1 MSESN
6 TPIVT
11 TNKSPLIRNNLK
23 KYRENLLI
31 SKAELAR
38 RAGISPITLTRVE
51 EGYPSRL
58 DTKRKIIIALG
69 LTVTDR
75 EKIFINL
82 G

>member
-58 DTKRKIIIALG
+58 DTKRKI
-69 LTVTDR
+69 
-75 EKIFINL
+75 
-82 G
+82 